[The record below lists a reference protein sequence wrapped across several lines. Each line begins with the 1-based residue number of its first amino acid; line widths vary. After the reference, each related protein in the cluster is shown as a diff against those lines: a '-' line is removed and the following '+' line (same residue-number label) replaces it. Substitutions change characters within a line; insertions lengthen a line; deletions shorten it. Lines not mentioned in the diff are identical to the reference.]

1 MPGLAFIRPALAAL
15 AGLALACAFPTA
27 NQASLAWLAPGL
39 MLGAALGTRGRQSFA
54 LGYLAG
60 FVQHLVAL
68 RWLLNI
74 PFPAGAVAGWIALS
88 AYVALYQGTW
98 VWACLRFL
106 PEAASRGSADT
117 DPPGSWQS
125 AVSRLA
131 DQSWQ
136 RRAAWCVAAGASWA
150 AGEMILGRFLSGF
163 PWNFLGTSQYQAL
176 PLIQIASVTGVYGVS
191 FLVAWASTAV
201 LVTSVKVLERIVAP
215 AAKPA
220 WPAAGP
226 TGRSPLRRLG
236 SPRGPHPLVVSF
248 RFALMA
254 DLGAPL
260 LVIVALMIGA
270 SGRLLTPPPP
280 APELRVAVVQPSIPQ
295 RLIFDSRESTN
306 RFNAI
311 MELSGLALAA
321 HPDLLV
327 WPESSLPGFEES
339 HYRALTNLVAR
350 HKAWMVF
357 GADDAEPAPL
367 TEAAGKYRYY
377 NSAFLLD
384 PQGRLAGT
392 YRKRRLVIFGEYV
405 PLERWLPF
413 AKYLTPIDGSFTPG
427 PGPVWFRTAPPEAR
441 FAPLICF
448 EDVFPESARAAVD
461 PETDFL
467 LNLTNNGWFGEAAAQ
482 WQQAAS
488 AVFRAVENRVP
499 LVRCTNNGLTC
510 WIDANGRL
518 REAGLDSPREVYGPG
533 FKIFRVPLRPP
544 GTRRTPT
551 FYGAH
556 GDVFGW
562 GCVGVALLGLAGTW
576 RRHPVAAREFPT
588 APPAGTEP
596 DKDRP

>member
-1 MPGLAFIRPALAAL
+1 
-15 AGLALACAFPTA
+15 
-27 NQASLAWLAPGL
+27 
-39 MLGAALGTRGRQSFA
+39 MLGAALGTRGRRSFA

-74 PFPAGAVAGWIALS
+74 PFPAGAIAGWIALS
-88 AYVALYQGTW
+88 AYVALYQGAW

-106 PEAASRGSADT
+106 PGGSPSGSAEPGAPLRWKDT
-117 DPPGSWQS
+117 LT
-125 AVSRLA
+125 RLA
-131 DQSWQ
+131 DQPWLN
-136 RRAAWCVAAGASWA
+136 RAAWCVAAGASWV
-150 AGEMILGRFLSGF
+150 AGEMIVGRFLSGF

-191 FLVAWASTAV
+191 FLVAWTSAAL
-201 LVTSVKVLERIVAP
+201 LVTSVKVMARIVAP
-215 AAKPA
+215 AATTTA
-220 WPAAGP
+220 HAVGSAGL
-226 TGRSPLRRLG
+226 SPLRRLG

-260 LVIVALMIGA
+260 LVLVALMIAA
-270 SGRLLTPPPP
+270 SGRLLSPLPA

-295 RLIFDSRESTN
+295 RLIFDPRESTN

-350 HKAWMVF
+350 HGAWMVF
-357 GADDAEPAPL
+357 GADDAEPAPV
-367 TEAAGKYRYY
+367 TEPAGRYRYY

-384 PQGRLAGT
+384 PQGRLANT

-405 PLERWLPF
+405 PLEKWLPF

-427 PGPVWFRTAPPEAR
+427 PGPVWFRTAKPDAR

-448 EDVFPESARAAVD
+448 EDVFADAARAAVD

-467 LNLTNNGWFGEAAAQ
+467 LNLTNNGWFGEGAAQ

-510 WIDANGRL
+510 WIDAKGRL
-518 REAGLDSPREVYGPG
+518 REAGFDSPREVYGPG
-533 FKIFRVPLRPP
+533 FKIFRIPLRLP
-544 GTRRTPT
+544 GTQRAPT
-551 FYGAH
+551 FYQAN

-562 GCVGVALLGLAGTW
+562 GCVAVGLLALANTW
-576 RRHPVAAREFPT
+576 RPRSGR
-588 APPAGTEP
+588 PAETGRAE
-596 DKDRP
+596 DRP